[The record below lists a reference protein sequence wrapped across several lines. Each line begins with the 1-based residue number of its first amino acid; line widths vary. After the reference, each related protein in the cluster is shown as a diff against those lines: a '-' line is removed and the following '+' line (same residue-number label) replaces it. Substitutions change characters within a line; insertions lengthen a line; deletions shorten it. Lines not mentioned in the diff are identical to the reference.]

1 MIRYFKYAMIAII
14 GLIATV
20 AIAQQFQHKLY
31 GKPVPCLEDGPA
43 DELVLG
49 FYELGLQPLLGFIGT
64 TYSQEGFPFP
74 SEYYIMYNMNDYQI
88 TILERMQNGTVCVIT
103 GASKFPVEFD
113 TDKLNQA
120 ILGEYK
126 DEL

>member
-1 MIRYFKYAMIAII
+1 MIRYFKYAIIATIC
-14 GLIATV
+14 LIATV
-20 AIAQQFQHKLY
+20 TIAQQFKHKLY
-31 GKPVPCLEDGPA
+31 AKPVPCLEDGPA

-64 TYSQEGFPFP
+64 TYSQEGFTFP
-74 SEYYIMYNMNDYQI
+74 SEYYIMYNMNNYQI
-88 TILERMQNGTVCVIT
+88 AILERMQNDTVCVIT
-103 GASKFPVEFD
+103 GASEFPVEFD

-120 ILGEYK
+120 LLGEYK

>member
-1 MIRYFKYAMIAII
+1 
-14 GLIATV
+14 
-20 AIAQQFQHKLY
+20 
-31 GKPVPCLEDGPA
+31 
-43 DELVLG
+43 
-49 FYELGLQPLLGFIGT
+49 
-64 TYSQEGFPFP
+64 
-74 SEYYIMYNMNDYQI
+74 MNDEQI

-120 ILGEYK
+120 LLGNYK